1 MNKEV
6 VQQHTANNAA
16 DAPIYTSKFNI
27 PCSLFDIQ
35 WVPCSIFNRFIIQMY
50 SSFEQ
55 HCSFELFLYF

>member
-16 DAPIYTSKFNI
+16 DSPIYTSK
-27 PCSLFDIQ
+27 
-35 WVPCSIFNRFIIQMY
+35 FNRFIIQMY

-55 HCSFELFLYF
+55 YCSFELFLYF